1 MTRISLVESDQAEP
15 RVKAVYEELESLG
28 FSLLN
33 VIKMFGNH
41 AAISEGFAG
50 LAKALYGDSKLSSR
64 YRELAYLRSSQIN
77 NCHY

>member
-1 MTRISLVESDQAEP
+1 MSRIPLIEDDQAEP
-15 RVKAVYEELESLG
+15 RVKTAYEEMESLG

-33 VIKMFGNH
+33 VMKMFGNH
-41 AAISEGFAG
+41 AAINEGFVG
-50 LAKALYGDSKLSSR
+50 LVKALYGDSKLSAR